1 MSEDLKDERECAD
14 AGLRLCFVHV
24 RLADVER
31 TRKWIEIK
39 ANTLDDAVKTA
50 EAMPDVEV
58 CFEASFVP
66 GGVVT

>member
-1 MSEDLKDERECAD
+1 MSDELKDERD
-14 AGLRLCFVHV
+14 AVLRLCFVHV

-31 TRKWIEIK
+31 THKWIEIK
-39 ANTLDDAVKTA
+39 AKTLDDAIKAA

-58 CFEASFVP
+58 CFEASFIR